1 MSRQPINQVHSTPP
15 DETPVTPNE
24 TRPMTTT
31 PREDPPPTASVAPVR
46 ISDMPIVAAGSVDGY
61 GPIFNAGVIRHE
73 GVFHLFARGV
83 RDGYRRN
90 GGPGARFLDYISD
103 VLVFTSLDGRS
114 YSFQQVL
121 AESSP
126 AVHVYEDPRVQLV
139 RSGGEE
145 RTVMTYTNLPP
156 PESGRPWRIGVN
168 RLGFDEGRYFLNR
181 TSERVVGPDG
191 VANKDAVL
199 FNLRD
204 GRVAMIHR
212 VHPNMQLAVFDSLDD
227 LWDPPAGYWDEHLRE
242 LDRHTIITPCEG
254 SLGVG
259 AGAPPVVFGD
269 ALLLFY
275 HEREADGHYATKVAL
290 LDRETGFV
298 RSLLAEAIMRPE
310 LGWERVGD
318 VDNVVF
324 VQGAITQAD
333 GTIYLTY
340 GAADRCVG
348 AATVDGAAIV
358 AALEA
363 AA

>member
-1 MSRQPINQVHSTPP
+1 MDATPH
-15 DETPVTPNE
+15 EAR
-24 TRPMTTT
+24 RPTS
-31 PREDPPPTASVAPVR
+31 SVAPTR
-46 ISDMPIVAAGSVDGY
+46 ISDAPIVAAGSVPGY
-61 GPIFNAGVIRHE
+61 GPIFNAGVIQRD
-73 GVFHLFARGV
+73 GAFHLFARGV

-90 GGPGARFLDYISD
+90 DGSGARFLDYVSD
-103 VLVFTSLDGRS
+103 VLVFTSLDGRA

-121 AESSP
+121 AESAP
-126 AVHVYEDPRVQLV
+126 DVHVYEDPRVQLV

-145 RTVMTYTNLPP
+145 RTVMSYTNLPP
-156 PESGRPWRIGVN
+156 PESGRPWRIGVH
-168 RLGFDEGRYFLNR
+168 RLGFEEGRYFLNR

-191 VANKDAVL
+191 IPNKDAVL

-212 VHPNMQLAVFDSLDD
+212 VHPNMQLSVFDSLDD

-242 LDRHTIITPCEG
+242 LDRHTIITPSDG

-259 AGAPPVVFGD
+259 AGAPPVLFGD
-269 ALLLFY
+269 ALLLFF
-275 HEREADGHYATKVAL
+275 HEREADGHYTAKVAL
-290 LDRETGFV
+290 LDPETGFV
-298 RSLLAEAIMRPE
+298 RSLLREPIMRPE
-310 LGWERVGD
+310 LAWERVGD

-324 VQGAITQAD
+324 VQGAVVQAD

-348 AATVDGAAIV
+348 AATVDGAAVV